1 MPKRKMTAKR
11 LLAIAK
17 WQMAG
22 SRARRRKGLPSPRMW
37 DGTKIKPMGKNVM
50 LYHRTTSYRARNI
63 LKSRK
68 WKTGPYSNNYVYLSH
83 GGITP
88 EEHIRG
94 NSVVSITVPRKK
106 IHHEFDLIKGVSY
119 YMVDKK
125 DLTGLKVRRVR

>member
-1 MPKRKMTAKR
+1 MPKRRVTAKR
-11 LLAIAK
+11 LIAIAK

-22 SRARRRKGLPSPRMW
+22 SKARQRKGLFSPRMW

-63 LKSRK
+63 LKTRK
-68 WKTGPYSNNYVYLSH
+68 WKTGQHSGDYVFLSH
-83 GGITP
+83 GGVTP

-94 NSVVSITVPRKK
+94 NSVVSVTVPRRKMYK
-106 IHHEFDLIKGVSY
+106 EFDLIKGVSY

-125 DLTGLKVRRVR
+125 DLQGLKVRQVN